1 MSLLPPLLS
10 DVTAITSWSVVAALL
25 LLVAVLALLATAT
38 ERSLLALPAIVVVG
52 IGAYALLLGFEPTPP
67 GALGPLIALGLAL
80 IGIVAGGP
88 LATLVLAAATRGGAP
103 DGDHG
108 GIIVP
113 VAAAAGST
121 ARTKPSTR
129 EVLRGG
135 LTIGYLERVI
145 VVAAVLVGRWELL
158 AGLIAIKGLG
168 RFRDLDAGAATE
180 RFIIGTLVS
189 LTWAG
194 LCGALIVLGWPSG
207 S

>member
-10 DVTAITSWSVVAALL
+10 DLIAMASWSAVAALM

-38 ERSLLALPAIVVVG
+38 ERPVLVLPAIVVVG

-113 VAAAAGST
+113 VAAATGST

-194 LCGALIVLGWPSG
+194 LCGALIVLAQPAGA
-207 S
+207 

>member
-1 MSLLPPLLS
+1 MSLLPPFLS
-10 DVTAITSWSVVAALL
+10 DLVAVASWSTVVALL
-25 LLVAVLALLATAT
+25 LLAGVLAVLATAT
-38 ERSLLALPAIVVVG
+38 ARSSLVVPAIVVVG
-52 IGAYALLLGFEPTPP
+52 VGATALLLGFDPSPP
-67 GALGPLIALGLAL
+67 GALGPLVALTLAL

-88 LATLVLAAATRGGAP
+88 IATLVLAAATRGGAP
-103 DGDHG
+103 DGEHG

-113 VAAAAGST
+113 VTGASGATTRA
-121 ARTKPSTR
+121 KPTTR

-194 LCGALIVLGWPSG
+194 ACAALIVLAWSATA
-207 S
+207 

>member
-1 MSLLPPLLS
+1 MSLLPPLLN
-10 DVTAITSWSVVAALL
+10 DLIAMASWSAVAALL

-38 ERSLLALPAIVVVG
+38 ERSSLVLPAIVVVG

-113 VAAAAGST
+113 VATGGT

-194 LCGALIVLGWPSG
+194 LCGALIVLA
-207 S
+207 

>member
-1 MSLLPPLLS
+1 MSMLPPLLS
-10 DVTAITSWSVVAALL
+10 DLIAMTTWSAVAALL

-38 ERSLLALPAIVVVG
+38 ERSVLVLPAIVVVG
-52 IGAYALLLGFEPTPP
+52 VGAYALLLGFEPTPP

-103 DGDHG
+103 DGNHG

-113 VAAAAGST
+113 VDAATRST

-135 LTIGYLERVI
+135 LTIGYLERV
-145 VVAAVLVGRWELL
+145 VVIAAVLVGRWELL

-189 LTWAG
+189 LIWAG
-194 LCGALIVLGWPSG
+194 LCGALIVLA
-207 S
+207 

>member
-1 MSLLPPLLS
+1 MSLLPPFLS
-10 DVTAITSWSVVAALL
+10 ELTAITSWSAVSSLL

-38 ERSLLALPAIVVVG
+38 ERWVLVVPAIVV
-52 IGAYALLLGFEPTPP
+52 IGTGAAALLLGFEAQPP
-67 GALGPLIALGLAL
+67 GVLGPLIALGLAL
-80 IGIVAGGP
+80 VGVVAGGP
-88 LATLVLAAATRGGAP
+88 IATLVLAAATRGSAP

-113 VAAAAGST
+113 VQSGST
-121 ARTKPSTR
+121 ARAKPTTR

-135 LTIGYLERVI
+135 LTIGYLERAI

-194 LCGALIVLGWPSG
+194 ACAALIVLAWPAAA
-207 S
+207 

>member
-1 MSLLPPLLS
+1 MTLLPPFMS
-10 DVTAITSWSVVAALL
+10 DLVAIPTWSAVAALL
-25 LLVAVLALLATAT
+25 VLVAVLAVLATAT
-38 ERSLLALPAIVVVG
+38 ERTVLVVPALAVVG
-52 IGAYALLLGFEPTPP
+52 IGAYALLLGFDPQPP
-67 GALGPLIALGLAL
+67 GALGPLVALAL
-80 IGIVAGGP
+80 AVVGVVAGGP

-113 VAAAAGST
+113 VDGAGT
-121 ARTKPSTR
+121 ARSKASTR

-194 LCGALIVLGWPSG
+194 ACAGLIVLAWPTPW
-207 S
+207 

>member
-10 DVTAITSWSVVAALL
+10 DLIAMTSWSAVAALL

-113 VAAAAGST
+113 VAAPAGST
-121 ARTKPSTR
+121 ARTKTTTR

-194 LCGALIVLGWPSG
+194 LCGALIVLA
-207 S
+207 

>member
-1 MSLLPPLLS
+1 MSLLPPLLN
-10 DVTAITSWSVVAALL
+10 DLIAMASWSAVAALL

-38 ERSLLALPAIVVVG
+38 ERSALVLPAIVVVG

-113 VAAAAGST
+113 VAAGGT

-145 VVAAVLVGRWELL
+145 VIAAVLVGRWELL

-194 LCGALIVLGWPSG
+194 LCGALIVLA
-207 S
+207 